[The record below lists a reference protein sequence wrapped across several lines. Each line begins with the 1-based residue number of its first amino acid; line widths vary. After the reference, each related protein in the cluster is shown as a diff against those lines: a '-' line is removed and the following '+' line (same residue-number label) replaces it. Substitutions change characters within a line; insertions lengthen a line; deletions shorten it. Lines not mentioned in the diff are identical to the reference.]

1 MSMQAWTMA
10 RRCHGPIADDIYR
23 SENRWRSVI
32 AVDVEVGVAIGALII
47 SAAVVVCVYGN
58 GEWFQ

>member
-1 MSMQAWTMA
+1 MA

-58 GEWFQ
+58 GEWFQKL